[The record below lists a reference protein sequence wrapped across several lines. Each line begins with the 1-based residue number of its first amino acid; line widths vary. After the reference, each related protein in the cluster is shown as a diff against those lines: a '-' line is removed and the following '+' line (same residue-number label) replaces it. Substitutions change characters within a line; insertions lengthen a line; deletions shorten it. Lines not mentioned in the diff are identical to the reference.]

1 MMSLSGAEPEHL
13 LEFLQYVYTLKEIR
27 RRGWMKKGIQR
38 VESVADHSFNLALL
52 SMVMADLRGLNV
64 ERSVGMALLHDL
76 CESII
81 GDLTPK
87 DRAKLGIEK
96 SVEEEHKATERIL
109 SFLPPALT
117 KKYFE
122 LWEEYKTESTAE
134 AKLVKELDRFE
145 RAMQAVRYA
154 KKNDRLRRTLK
165 HFWEEFLKDSQ
176 DQLLRDVLQY
186 AIKAQGFKGT

>member
-1 MMSLSGAEPEHL
+1 
-13 LEFLQYVYTLKEIR
+13 
-27 RRGWMKKGIQR
+27 
-38 VESVADHSFNLALL
+38 
-52 SMVMADLRGLNV
+52 MVMADLRGLNV

-76 CESII
+76 CESIV

-96 SVEEEHKATERIL
+96 SVEEEHKATECIL